1 MRKEEAKD
9 APNVVTG
16 TFSIRTQPVEVLFDL
31 GATHSFISVK
41 LIETFE
47 LVPTRKS

>member
-9 APNVVTG
+9 ASNVMIG
-16 TFSIRTQPVEVLFDL
+16 TFSIQAQQMDILFDL

-41 LIETFE
+41 LVET
-47 LVPTRKS
+47 LG